1 MINHSKSILALIN
14 TKQGAQDFKIEQD
27 VTDMTADDMVEIF
40 VKMMEYQGY
49 NDISIWRALVTAAD
63 EMVEKF
69 DNIIETKEW
78 QNEKKTVQSSTT
90 VFKDVVVSITC
101 NSCGETAD
109 GDDIGF
115 TDIQPFEFYFG
126 FGSKKDGETWRFD
139 LCDNCADKIIKN
151 FKHKPDVEEY

>member
-78 QNEKKTVQSSTT
+78 QNEKKRSRVRR
-90 VFKDVVVSITC
+90 
-101 NSCGETAD
+101 
-109 GDDIGF
+109 
-115 TDIQPFEFYFG
+115 
-126 FGSKKDGETWRFD
+126 RF
-139 LCDNCADKIIKN
+139 LKM
-151 FKHKPDVEEY
+151 